1 MKFNSVLR
9 LHATV
14 AFACALVC
22 AIRAQAPNPG
32 PGEASPQGPMASVPN
47 PLDMRGAIRYAVDH
61 NYAILQSRE
70 QIRQQE
76 GVIIQVEAAAIPNVA
91 ANGGYQRNKGSI
103 STSYPPE
110 TSEWEIQ
117 LKATQALFA
126 GGGIRSS
133 ILGAKL
139 VRDAALADLQSTIN
153 AALLDVRTRFYN
165 VLLAREKVQVQEENV
180 KLFERELQDAQ
191 NQFKAGSVSNFEVLR
206 AEVSLANA
214 QPDLITARNDY
225 RIAVEQLRQSLGV
238 PAGPRGTPT
247 LFPEV
252 TGSLDVTQESYDLES
267 ALTSAHEHRPELTSL
282 SRRQES
288 GEQSVVSAKSNYYPN
303 LAAFGEYEWVG
314 IGLSQGSNFNANG
327 WLVGLQSSWSI
338 FDGRATAGRVRQAR
352 SLVEQARLSYSSEEL
367 AIDVEVRQ
375 ALSSL
380 DEAAELVA
388 ASKKTVGQADEALR
402 LANARYHAGTATQ
415 LDVLTSQVALTQAR
429 TNELQANYTYL
440 VASAAMRKAVGRSDA
455 LVGN

>member
-9 LHATV
+9 LHATLV
-14 AFACALVC
+14 SACALVC
-22 AIRAQAPNPG
+22 AIRAQAPNSG
-32 PGEASPQGPMASVPN
+32 PGEASLQGPTASVPN
-47 PLDMRGAIRYAVDH
+47 PLDLRGAIRYAVDH

-76 GVIIQVEAAAIPNVA
+76 GVIIQVEAAAIPNVSA
-91 ANGGYQRNKGSI
+91 DGGYQRNEGSI
-103 STSYPPE
+103 SGSYPPE

-117 LKATQALFA
+117 LKATQNLFA
-126 GGGIRSS
+126 GGGIKSS

-139 VRDAALADLQSTIN
+139 GRDAALADLQSTIN

-225 RIAVEQLRQSLGV
+225 RISIEQLRQSLGV

-247 LFPEV
+247 VFPEV
-252 TGSLDVTQESYDLES
+252 VGTLDVTQESYELDS
-267 ALTSAHEHRPELTSL
+267 ALTAAHEHRPELTSL
-282 SRRQES
+282 SRRQEA
-288 GEQSVVSAKSNYYPN
+288 GEQSVVTAKSNYYPN
-303 LAAFGEYEWVG
+303 LAAVGEYEWIG
-314 IGLSQGSNFNANG
+314 IGQAQGSNYNANG

-352 SLVEQARLSYSSEEL
+352 SLVEQAHLSYSSEEL

-380 DEAAELVA
+380 EEAAELVA
-388 ASKKTVGQADEALR
+388 ASKKTVGEADEALR

-415 LDVLTSQVALTQAR
+415 LDVLTSQVSLTQAR

>member
-1 MKFNSVLR
+1 MKFHSVLR
-9 LHATV
+9 LQATL
-14 AFACALVC
+14 AFACAAVC
-22 AIRAQAPNPG
+22 ALRAQAPNPG
-32 PGEASPQGPMASVPN
+32 PGEASPQGPMASVPS
-47 PLDMRGAIRYAVDH
+47 PLDLNGAIRYAVDH
-61 NYAILQSRE
+61 NYAILQARE

-76 GVIIQVEAAAIPNVA
+76 GVIIQVESASIPNVS

-103 STSYPPE
+103 SSSYPPE
-110 TSEWEIQ
+110 TSQWEVQ

-139 VRDAALADLQSTIN
+139 GRDAALSDLQGTIN
-153 AALLDVRTRFYN
+153 AALLDVRTHFYT

-214 QPDLITARNDY
+214 QPDLITARNEY
-225 RIAVEQLRQSLGV
+225 RIAIEQLRQSLGV
-238 PAGPRGTPT
+238 PAGPRGAATV
-247 LFPEV
+247 FPEV
-252 TGSLDVTQESYDLES
+252 IGSLDVTQESYALDS
-267 ALTSAHEHRPELTSL
+267 ALASAHEQRPELTSL
-282 SRRQES
+282 SRRREA
-288 GEQSVVSAKSNYYPN
+288 GEQSVATARSTYYPSV
-303 LAAFGEYEWVG
+303 AAFGEYEWLGV
-314 IGLSQGSNFNANG
+314 GLSQGSNLSANG

-338 FDGRATAGRVRQAR
+338 FDGRATEGRVRQAR
-352 SLVEQARLSYSSEEL
+352 SLVEQARISYSSEEL

-380 DEAAELVA
+380 EEAAELVA

-415 LDVLTSQVALTQAR
+415 LDVLTSQVSLTQAR

-455 LVGN
+455 IVGN

>member
-1 MKFNSVLR
+1 MKSHTVLR
-9 LHATV
+9 LHATL

-22 AIRAQAPNPG
+22 AVRAQAPNQG
-32 PGEASPQGPMASVPN
+32 PGVASAQGPMAPVPD
-47 PLDMRGAIRYAVDH
+47 PLDLRGAIRYAVDH
-61 NYAILQSRE
+61 NYLILQSRE

-76 GVIIQVEAAAIPNVA
+76 GVIIQVESASIPNVS
-91 ANGGYQRNKGSI
+91 ANGGYQRNQASI
-103 STSYPPE
+103 SGSYPAE

-126 GGGIRSS
+126 GGGIKSS
-133 ILGAKL
+133 IQGAKL
-139 VRDAALADLQSTIN
+139 GRDAAVAQLQGTIN

-165 VLLAREKVQVQEENV
+165 VLLAREKVGVQEENV

-225 RIAVEQLRQSLGV
+225 RIAIEQLRQSLGV
-238 PAGPRGTPT
+238 PAGPRGTAT
-247 LFPEV
+247 VFPEV
-252 TGSLDVTQESYDLES
+252 VGSLDVTPESYELEA
-267 ALTSAHEHRPELTSL
+267 ALTSAHEHRPELANL
-282 SRRQES
+282 SKLQEA
-288 GEQSVVSAKSNYYPN
+288 GEQSVATAKSNYYPN
-303 LAAFGEYEWVG
+303 LAAFGEYEW
-314 IGLSQGSNFNANG
+314 IGLGQAQGGNYNANG
-327 WLVGLQSSWSI
+327 WLFGLQSTWSI

-380 DEAAELVA
+380 EEAAELVA
-388 ASKKTVGQADEALR
+388 ASKKTVGEAEEALR
-402 LANARYHAGTATQ
+402 LANARYHAGTTTQ
-415 LDVLTSQVALTQAR
+415 LDVLTSQVSLTQAR

-440 VASAAMRKAVGRSDA
+440 VASAAMRKAVGRGDA
-455 LVGN
+455 LVGD